1 MLRQRQQKI
10 ILSAIRNISSR
21 PRLCASHYD
30 VLGVTPKSTQ
40 NDIKSAYYKL
50 SKLYHPDIS
59 SDETSA
65 KKFRAI
71 TEAYEV
77 LGNIKLKKMYDKGLL
92 TGRENTS
99 RMDYTPDT
107 EPDDPTLKFYRSHSK
122 RQVAPTMDG
131 RTPIYDFDAWSKQ
144 HYGDLLQKSIKDKEF
159 LKKKAAKV
167 RELQQGT
174 QQETLFYTLFGVG
187 CLFLFLVVYGQDDY
201 DKDRVVKNI
210 TANKETIDK

>member
-10 ILSAIRNISSR
+10 ILSIIRNISSS

-59 SDETSA
+59 STEASA

-99 RMDYTPDT
+99 RMDYTPDV
-107 EPDDPTLKFYRSHSK
+107 EPDDPTVKFYKSHSK

-131 RTPIYDFDAWSKQ
+131 KTPIYDFDAWSKQ
-144 HYGDLLQKSIKDKEF
+144 HYGDLLQKSVYEKEF
-159 LKKKAAKV
+159 LKKKAAKA
-167 RELQQGT
+167 RELQHGN
-174 QQETLFYTLFGVG
+174 QQETLFYTLFAVG

-201 DKDRVVKNI
+201 DRDRVAKNN
-210 TANKETIDK
+210 TANKETVDK

>member
-1 MLRQRQQKI
+1 MLRQMQQKI
-10 ILSAIRNISSR
+10 ILSIIRNISSS

-30 VLGVTPKSTQ
+30 VLGVTPRATQ
-40 NDIKSAYYKL
+40 SDIKSAYYRL

-65 KKFRAI
+65 KKFRSI

-99 RMDYTPDT
+99 RMDYTPDP

-122 RQVAPTMDG
+122 RQVTPSMDG
-131 RTPIYDFDAWSKQ
+131 RMPIYDFDAWSKQ
-144 HYGDLLQKSIKDKEF
+144 HYGDLLQKSVYEKEF
-159 LKKKAAKV
+159 LRKKATKA
-167 RELQQGT
+167 RELQHGQH
-174 QQETLFYTLFGVG
+174 QETLFYTIFGIA

-201 DKDRVVKNI
+201 DKDRVVKN
-210 TANKETIDK
+210 TKDIDK